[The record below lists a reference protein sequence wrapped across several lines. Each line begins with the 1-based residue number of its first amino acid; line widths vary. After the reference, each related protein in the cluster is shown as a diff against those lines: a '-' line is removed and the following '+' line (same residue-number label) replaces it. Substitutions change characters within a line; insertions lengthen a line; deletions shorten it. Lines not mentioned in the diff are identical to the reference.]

1 MFLVCGTDSGILRT
15 RTIFQP
21 LWGRGPSMLQ
31 AGEFGYFYIKY
42 VERHH
47 LDDLAG
53 VESGA
58 KPQIWYIPDKGHL
71 LEAKEPYLTE
81 LENITQQRLKKY
93 EDNIVDLFK
102 QTCPD

>member
-1 MFLVCGTDSGILRT
+1 V
-15 RTIFQP
+15 
-21 LWGRGPSMLQ
+21 
-31 AGEFGYFYIKY
+31 
-42 VERHH
+42 
-47 LDDLAG
+47 G